1 MIPREQIS
9 ALNKLIECSRKLDRA
24 MRLHVTKLNEL
35 VKEDFDNIN
44 RMSPVKLGRPS
55 GSNKKSSSK
64 DSISNRVDYVSI
76 PTPAE
81 MEYYQSGLRLPDNPK
96 NLQKLIDDM
105 NNTGRFDY
113 ELCYLLRKQE
123 AMEDLKNWVVT
134 VQKKRLD
141 GEQDYGKEANS
152 DRFSN
157 IFETQYRS
165 SLNPKSFKNLFLES
179 LRNDCES

>member
-1 MIPREQIS
+1 MIPKTDLTI
-9 ALNKLIECSRKLDRA
+9 LNELIERTRKCDAAL
-24 MRLHVTKLNEL
+24 RLHVEKINKL
-35 VKEDFDNIN
+35 VEDFDNIN

-55 GSNKKSSSK
+55 GSNRKSSSK
-64 DSISNRVDYVSI
+64 DSISSRVDYVSI
-76 PTPAE
+76 PTEAE
-81 MEYYQSGLRLPDNPK
+81 MEYYQSGLRLPDKPE

-105 NNTGRFDY
+105 NKTGRFDY

-123 AMEDLKNWVVT
+123 AMDDLKNWVVT

-141 GEQDYGKEANS
+141 GEEDYGREANS

-157 IFETQYRS
+157 IFESKYRS
-165 SLNPKSFKNLFLES
+165 SLNPKSFKTLFLES

>member
-1 MIPREQIS
+1 MIPKTD
-9 ALNKLIECSRKLDRA
+9 LNILNELMDRSRKCDAAL
-24 MRLHVTKLNEL
+24 RLHVEKINKL
-35 VKEDFDNIN
+35 VEDFDNIN
-44 RMSPVKLGRPS
+44 RMSPIKLGRPA
-55 GSNKKSSSK
+55 GSNKKSSGNN
-64 DSISNRVDYVSI
+64 SIASRVDYVSI
-76 PTPAE
+76 PTAAE
-81 MEYYQSGLRLPDNPK
+81 MEYYQSGLRLPDKPE

-105 NNTGRFDY
+105 NKTGRFDY

-123 AMEDLKNWVVT
+123 AMDDLKNWVVT

-141 GEQDYGKEANS
+141 GEEDYGREANS

-157 IFETQYRS
+157 IFESKYRS

>member
-1 MIPREQIS
+1 MIPKTD
-9 ALNKLIECSRKLDRA
+9 LNTLNELMDRSRKCDAAL
-24 MRLHVTKLNEL
+24 RLHVEKINKL
-35 VKEDFDNIN
+35 VEDFDNIN
-44 RMSPVKLGRPS
+44 RMSPVKLGRPA

-76 PTPAE
+76 PTAAE
-81 MEYYQSGLRLPDNPK
+81 MEYYQSGLRLPDKPE

-105 NNTGRFDY
+105 NKTGRFDY
-113 ELCYLLRKQE
+113 ELCYLLRKKE
-123 AMEDLKNWVVT
+123 AMDDLKNWVVT

-141 GEQDYGKEANS
+141 GEEDYGREANS

-157 IFETQYRS
+157 IFESKYKS

-179 LRNDCES
+179 LRNDCEN